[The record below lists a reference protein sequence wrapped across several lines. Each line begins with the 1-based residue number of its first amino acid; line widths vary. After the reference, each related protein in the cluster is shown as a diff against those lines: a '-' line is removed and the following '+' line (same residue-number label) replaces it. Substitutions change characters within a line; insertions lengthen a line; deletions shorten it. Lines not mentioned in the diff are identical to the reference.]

1 MNYYKKNDYT
11 HELTREAKTLRFQVE
26 TTVSAEE
33 VENIIVSSLEGASS
47 YWVGLDNTTPE
58 WANEPE
64 DLPASQYA
72 TQLILEGK
80 TIKLYDIEDE
90 DEQWELD
97 LQKLLKGIGKAMSE
111 GYDIEDDVDEVLQ
124 LALFGELVY
133 G

>member
-1 MNYYKKNDYT
+1 MNYYKKNEFT
-11 HELTREAKTLRFQVE
+11 HELTKEAKTLSFPVE

-33 VENIIVSSLEGASS
+33 IENIVVSSLEGASN

-58 WANEPE
+58 WENEPE

-72 TQLILEGK
+72 TQLLLEGK

-97 LQKLLKGIGKAMSE
+97 LQKLLKGIGKAMSQ

>member
-1 MNYYKKNDYT
+1 MNYYKKNEFT
-11 HELTREAKTLRFQVE
+11 HELTKEVKALRFPVE

-33 VENIIVSSLEGASS
+33 IENIIVSSLEGASA
-47 YWVGLDNTTPE
+47 YWVGIDNTTPV
-58 WANEPE
+58 WADEPD
-64 DLPASQYA
+64 DLPTSQYA
-72 TQLILEGK
+72 TQLLLEGK
-80 TIKLYDIEDE
+80 TIELYDIEDE

-97 LQKLLKGIGKAMSE
+97 LQKLLKGIGKAMSQ